1 VGTRP
6 VAAKSLWVLRHAKAA
21 SQGLDDHSRPLTA
34 RGTRQA
40 AEVGSYLARSEVA
53 GVRTPE
59 LVLSS
64 SARRA
69 VQTAELVV
77 AALAPEVELVVEP
90 SLYQAGA
97 DDIIEMLRLLDGDA
111 SSVLVVGHNP
121 TVHDLVLL
129 LLDDEDTEGRARLRQ
144 GFPTAALAVAA
155 LSTSSWAR
163 VAPGTATL
171 LELRTPDR

>member
-1 VGTRP
+1 V
-6 VAAKSLWVLRHAKAA
+6 WVLRHAKAA
-21 SQGLDDHSRPLTA
+21 AHGQDDHSRPLTA

-40 AEVGSYLARSEVA
+40 TDVGRHLARVPVSGFPV
-53 GVRTPE
+53 PE

-77 AALAPEVELVVEP
+77 AQLTSPVEIAVEQRLYMADADDVVELIRE
-90 SLYQAGA
+90 LG
-97 DDIIEMLRLLDGDA
+97 RDA

-121 TVHDLVLL
+121 TFHELALL
-129 LLDDEDTEGRARLRQ
+129 LLEPGDAGRTRLEK
-144 GFPTAALAVAA
+144 GFPTAALAVVAV
-155 LSTSSWAR
+155 STPSWAR
-163 VAPGTATL
+163 LSLGTGTL

>member
-1 VGTRP
+1 V
-6 VAAKSLWVLRHAKAA
+6 WVLRHAKAGA
-21 SQGLDDHSRPLTA
+21 HGPDDHSRPLTA

-40 AEVGSYLARSEVA
+40 TDVGRHLAEAPVPGLTV
-53 GVRTPE
+53 PE

-77 AALAPEVELVVEP
+77 AELTSPVELVVERR
-90 SLYQAGA
+90 LYTADA
-97 DDIIEMLRLLDGDA
+97 DDVVEVIRALGGDA

-121 TVHDLVLL
+121 TFHELALVLL
-129 LLDDEDTEGRARLRQ
+129 EPGDAGRARLETR
-144 GFPTAALAVAA
+144 FPTAALAGVAVP
-155 LSTSSWAR
+155 TPSWAR
-163 VAPGTATL
+163 LSLGTGTL